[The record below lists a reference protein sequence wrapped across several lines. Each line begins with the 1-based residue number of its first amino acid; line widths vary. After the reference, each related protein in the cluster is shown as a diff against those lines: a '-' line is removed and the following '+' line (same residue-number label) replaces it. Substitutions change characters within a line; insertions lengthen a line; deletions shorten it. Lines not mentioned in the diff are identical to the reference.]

1 VRTSCPAINHL
12 ALRSPLIVLCLE
24 AEVHEC
30 MKNIFEHATE
40 YKGQVEVIIQ
50 AVKLFVIMKP
60 PKEPHKPE
68 RES

>member
-1 VRTSCPAINHL
+1 
-12 ALRSPLIVLCLE
+12 
-24 AEVHEC
+24 

-68 RES
+68 KGILTNPTV